1 MDELPQ
7 GIEYPW
13 LKLLMTSILSML
25 EQNKSF
31 AAAKQRPT
39 EPNNG
44 ACVKGKGQNG
54 SRTNITNNKNRM
66 IWQ

>member
-1 MDELPQ
+1 MGEIPQ
-7 GIEYPW
+7 GVGHPCQNLWKTPIVP
-13 LKLLMTSILSML
+13 MSD
-25 EQNKSF
+25 QNKNF

-54 SRTNITNNKNRM
+54 SRTNITN
-66 IWQ
+66 

>member
-1 MDELPQ
+1 MSD
-7 GIEYPW
+7 
-13 LKLLMTSILSML
+13 
-25 EQNKSF
+25 QNKNF

-54 SRTNITNNKNRM
+54 SRTNITNNKYRM